1 MKRTWFPLI
10 LMIWLAG
17 CQVLPQVK
25 PPAWLQE
32 NGETTPTPFLPLP
45 NPTSPAL
52 PLSGATAGLIW
63 FDPHLPPA
71 LLQAA
76 QLPPGWQKTDQPQN
90 AQVQVKVGAD
100 GLQAGSWVY
109 AVVAR
114 FATVEDEIDS
124 VTLRKTWYGLNTTLP
139 PLIVEAD
146 TLAML
151 TGWWGAPAEGA
162 VEVVPTGRLS
172 EALWQQPTARGII
185 PFERLEPRL
194 KVLAVDGISPL
205 ARGLDESAYPLALP
219 FALSGE
225 RAAELAGILPAGN
238 RDESKMTVVAVT
250 GVTALVRATAL
261 YLRLRGVE
269 HALTEVADWLREADI
284 THINNEVAF
293 RQGCSPRQEGLN
305 EAGVI
310 IFPCSDLRWIELLE
324 AVGTDVVEM
333 TGDHFID
340 AAPEDVL
347 LTLEEYHRR
356 GWQTYGGGA
365 TLEEGWQPA
374 LFEHNGNRIAFLGCN
389 AKGPAYAKASAD
401 SPGAVLCDFDRLTDE
416 IRRLRSAGY
425 LPIVTFSHLE
435 YETFAARPRA
445 VEDFERVAAAGA
457 VIVSGSQGHLP
468 QAMQFYEDS
477 FLHYGLGNLFFDQ
490 YSLGEP
496 FERAFIDRHIFYD
509 GRYLGVELLTL
520 RFEDFLRSR
529 PMTADER
536 RQLLQV
542 IFEASGW

>member
-1 MKRTWFPLI
+1 MKRTRFTLI
-10 LMIWLAG
+10 LIVWLAG
-17 CQVLPQVK
+17 CQLLPQIQ
-25 PPAWLQE
+25 PPARLQE
-32 NGETTPTPFLPLP
+32 NRQATPTPFLPLSR
-45 NPTSPAL
+45 TV
-52 PLSGATAGLIW
+52 SGAIW

-71 LLQAA
+71 LLEAA
-76 QLPPGWQKTDQPQN
+76 RLPAGWQITDQPQI
-90 AQVQVKVGAD
+90 AQVQVKASAD
-100 GLQAGSWVY
+100 GLQAGRWVY

-114 FATVEDEIDS
+114 FATVEDEINS
-124 VTLRKTWYGLNTTLP
+124 LTLRKAWYGLDTSLP

-146 TLAML
+146 TLAMF
-151 TGWWGAPAEGA
+151 TGWWGAPGEGA
-162 VEVVPTGRLS
+162 VQVVPTGKMS
-172 EALWQQPTARGII
+172 EILWQQPEARGII
-185 PFERLEPRL
+185 PFERLEARL
-194 KVLAVDGISPL
+194 KVLAVDGTSPL

-225 RAAELAGILPAGN
+225 RAAELAGILPRSN

-269 HALTEVADWLREADI
+269 HALGEVTDWLREADI

-293 RQGCSPRQEGLN
+293 RQSCSPRQEGLN

-310 IFPCSDLRWIELLE
+310 IFPCSDIRWIELLE

-340 AAPEDVL
+340 ASPEDVL
-347 LTLEEYHRR
+347 FTLDEYHQR

-365 TLEEGWQPA
+365 TLEQGWQPA

-401 SPGAVLCDFDRLTDE
+401 GPGAVLCDFERLIAD
-416 IRRLRSAGY
+416 IRRLRLAGY

-435 YETFAARPRA
+435 YETFAARPQA
-445 VEDFERVAAAGA
+445 VQDFERAAQAGA

-509 GRYLGVELLTL
+509 GGYLGVELLTL

-529 PMTADER
+529 PMTTEER

>member
-1 MKRTWFPLI
+1 MKRALLPLV
-10 LMIWLAG
+10 LMVWLAG
-17 CQVLPQVK
+17 CQVLPQDES
-25 PPAWLQE
+25 PAWLQE
-32 NGETTPTPFLPLP
+32 NGRATPTPFLPQP
-45 NPTSPAL
+45 NPAGPEFTL
-52 PLSGATAGLIW
+52 GETKAGLIW

-76 QLPPGWQKTDQPQN
+76 QLPPGWQTTDQPQN

-100 GLQAGSWVY
+100 GLQAGRWVY
-109 AVVAR
+109 AAVAR

-124 VTLRKTWYGLNTTLP
+124 VTLRKAWYGLDTSLP

-151 TGWWGAPAEGA
+151 TGWWGVPAEGA
-162 VEVVPTGRLS
+162 VEVVPSGRMS
-172 EALWQQPTARGII
+172 EALWQQPSARGII

-219 FALSGE
+219 FGLSGE
-225 RAAELAGILPAGN
+225 RAAELAGILPPGN
-238 RDESKMTVVAVT
+238 RDENKMTVVAVT

-269 HALTEVADWLREADI
+269 HALGEVTDWLREADI

-293 RQGCSPRQEGLN
+293 RQGCSPPQEGLN
-305 EAGVI
+305 ESGVI
-310 IFPCSDLRWIELLE
+310 IFPCSDIRWIELLE

-340 AAPEDVL
+340 STPEDVL
-347 LTLEEYHRR
+347 FTLEEYHRR

-365 TLEEGWQPA
+365 TLAEGWQPA

-389 AKGPAYAKASAD
+389 AKGPAYAAASPTK
-401 SPGAVLCDFDRLTDE
+401 PGAVLCDFDRLTDE

-445 VEDFERVAAAGA
+445 VEDFERVAEAGA

-468 QAMQFYEDS
+468 QAMQFYGDS